1 MFITRSAQDI
11 ARDAVQIFGGR
22 GITKTGMGK
31 HIEHVR
37 SRPLSVLVSDADW
50 TLTANSTFISITERL
65 PSTPFWEEVS
75 ASGPSFGFSDNH

>member
-1 MFITRSAQDI
+1 MYITRSAQDI

-37 SRPLSVLVSDADW
+37 TSLLEFSSLPLTILRRVSQYHRTVPFDAI
-50 TLTANSTFISITERL
+50 LGGGEQC
-65 PSTPFWEEVS
+65 
-75 ASGPSFGFSDNH
+75 

>member
-22 GITKTGMGK
+22 GITKSGMGK

-37 SRPLSVLVSDADW
+37 TGPRFPALFSDAEDAPRA
-50 TLTANSTFISITERL
+50 LCSTTEPSLSIL
-65 PSTPFWEEVS
+65 FSVEVS
-75 ASGPSFGFSDNH
+75 LPGRRVHFRPSLI

>member
-22 GITKTGMGK
+22 GITKSGMGK

-37 SRPLSVLVSDADW
+37 TTQGFMSSAQ
-50 TLTANSTFISITERL
+50 TLILLLAFYSIIGPCHLTL
-65 PSTPFWEEVS
+65 FSAEVS
-75 ASGPSFGFSDNH
+75 AIWHLGRWMCWF